1 MGGGDLNVWF
11 TLLLL
16 LSPLI
21 IIGILSEIK
30 RRKRIN
36 TNYDRHR
43 PTAYG
48 QDTDER
54 PHYEMGEGIRGD

>member
-1 MGGGDLNVWF
+1 MGF
-11 TLLLL
+11 TLIML

-21 IIGILSEIK
+21 IIGILSEVK

-43 PTAYG
+43 PTEPV
-48 QDTDER
+48 QKTDER
-54 PHYEMGEGIRGD
+54 PHYGMGEDIRGGN

>member
-1 MGGGDLNVWF
+1 MI
-11 TLLLL
+11 

-21 IIGILSEIK
+21 IIGILSEVK

-43 PTAYG
+43 PTESG
-48 QDTDER
+48 QNTDER
-54 PHYEMGEGIRGD
+54 PHYEMGESIRGAD

>member
-1 MGGGDLNVWF
+1 M
-11 TLLLL
+11 L

-21 IIGILSEIK
+21 IIGILSEVK

-43 PTAYG
+43 PTEPV
-48 QDTDER
+48 QKTDER
-54 PHYEMGEGIRGD
+54 PHYGMGEDIRGGN